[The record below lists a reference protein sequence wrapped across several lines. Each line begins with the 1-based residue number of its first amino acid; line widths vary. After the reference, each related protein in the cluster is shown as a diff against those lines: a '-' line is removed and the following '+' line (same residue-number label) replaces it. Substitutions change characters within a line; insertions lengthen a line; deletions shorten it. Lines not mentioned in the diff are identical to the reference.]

1 MKPQRVTR
9 DVADVNKRLVGPIGV
24 ALGADAWALADQS
37 RVPRETIDARP
48 SAPGGSNSIG
58 SSGDSIGSVV
68 RGRGGDGAMNSLRD
82 SIWLKIAAGVGG
94 VTLVGLLAYR
104 AWRAPPGRCCAKTC
118 CRINPSIDKEN
129 PKVVHAMDTSDLG
142 NESAFCRCWR
152 SKKFPYCD
160 GTHNKHNETTGD
172 NVGPLV
178 ITVKKSS

>member
-1 MKPQRVTR
+1 MPRGKRR
-9 DVADVNKRLVGPIGV
+9 SADF
-24 ALGADAWALADQS
+24 A
-37 RVPRETIDARP
+37 TILPTEA
-48 SAPGGSNSIG
+48 
-58 SSGDSIGSVV
+58 
-68 RGRGGDGAMNSLRD
+68 D

-104 AWRAPPGRCCAKTC
+104 AWRAPPGRCCAKAC

-160 GTHNKHNETTGD
+160 GTHNKHNETSGD